1 MEKPTD
7 NPSADG
13 MSFWEHL
20 DVLRGV
26 LIKAV
31 VAVALCSAAAFAF
44 KDEVFSIILAPRSN
58 TFFTYRLLAMAT
70 PWSDGPGVVPFS
82 IRLINTQLA
91 GQFVI
96 HMKMAVC
103 AGLLAASP
111 YVLFLLFRFVAPA
124 LYAKERKYALQAAT
138 GGYVMFAFGVLLCY
152 FLIFPLTLRFLGT
165 YQVSSDVVNAISLS
179 SYTETLLTMS
189 LLMGVVFELP
199 VLCRVLAGMGVLSAA
214 TMRRFRKHTVVVIL
228 LIAAAITPTSD
239 VFTMMLVALPVW
251 LLYEASILLVARVG
265 RRKEAQSCQEA

>member
-1 MEKPTD
+1 MGKPTD

-31 VAVALCSAAAFAF
+31 VAVVVCAAVAFCF

-58 TFFTYRLLAMAT
+58 TFFTYRLLARAAA
-70 PWSDGPGVVPFS
+70 WSDATGVAPFN

-91 GQFVI
+91 AQFVI
-96 HMKMAVC
+96 HMKMSLW

-111 YVLFLLFRFVAPA
+111 YVLFQLFRFVAPA
-124 LYAKERKYALQAAT
+124 LYAKERKYALQAAA
-138 GGYVMFAFGVLLCY
+138 GGYVMFALGVLLCY
-152 FLIFPLTLRFLGT
+152 FLIFPLTLRSLGT
-165 YQVSSDVVNAISLS
+165 YQVSSDVVNAISLT
-179 SYTETLLTMS
+179 SYTETLLTMC

-199 VLCRVLAGMGVLSAA
+199 VLCRLLAGLGVLSAA
-214 TMRRFRKHTVVVIL
+214 TMRRFRKHAVVVIL
-228 LIAAAITPTSD
+228 IVAAAITPTSD
-239 VFTMMLVALPVW
+239 VFTLLLVGLPVW
-251 LLYEASILLVARVG
+251 LLYEASILLVANVS
-265 RRKEAQSCQEA
+265 RRREKRSGTAA

>member
-70 PWSDGPGVVPFS
+70 PWSDGPGVAPFS

-138 GGYVMFAFGVLLCY
+138 GGYVMFALGVLLCY

>member
-7 NPSADG
+7 NPSANG

-70 PWSDGPGVVPFS
+70 PWSDGPGVAPFS

-138 GGYVMFAFGVLLCY
+138 GGYVMFALGVLLCY

>member
-70 PWSDGPGVVPFS
+70 PWSDGPGVAPFS

-138 GGYVMFAFGVLLCY
+138 GGYVMFALGVLLCY

-239 VFTMMLVALPVW
+239 VFTMMLVAPLVCG
-251 LLYEASILLVARVG
+251 LYHSPSLILARERPAG
-265 RRKEAQSCQEA
+265 PRRRLRGG

>member
-70 PWSDGPGVVPFS
+70 PWSDGPGVAPFS

-96 HMKMAVC
+96 HMKMAVY

-138 GGYVMFAFGVLLCY
+138 GGYVMFALGVLLCY

>member
-1 MEKPTD
+1 MGKPTD

-31 VAVALCSAAAFAF
+31 VAVVVCAAVAFCF

-58 TFFTYRLLAMAT
+58 TFFTYRLLARAAA
-70 PWSDGPGVVPFS
+70 WSDATGVAPFN

-91 GQFVI
+91 AQFVI
-96 HMKMAVC
+96 HMKMSLW

-111 YVLFLLFRFVAPA
+111 YVLFQLFRFVAPA
-124 LYAKERKYALQAAT
+124 LYAKERKYALQAAA
-138 GGYVMFAFGVLLCY
+138 GGYVMFALGVLLCY

-165 YQVSSDVVNAISLS
+165 YQVSSDVVNAISLT
-179 SYTETLLTMS
+179 SYTETLLTMC

-199 VLCRVLAGMGVLSAA
+199 VLCRLLAGLGVLSAA
-214 TMRRFRKHTVVVIL
+214 TMRRFRKHAVVVIL
-228 LIAAAITPTSD
+228 IVAAAITPTSD
-239 VFTMMLVALPVW
+239 VFTLLLVGLPVW
-251 LLYEASILLVARVG
+251 LLYEASILLVANVS
-265 RRKEAQSCQEA
+265 RRREKRSGAAV

>member
-7 NPSADG
+7 NPSANG

-44 KDEVFSIILAPRSN
+44 KDEVFSIILATRSN

-70 PWSDGPGVVPFS
+70 PWSDGPGVAPFS

-138 GGYVMFAFGVLLCY
+138 GGYVMFALGVLLCY

>member
-7 NPSADG
+7 NPSADR

-70 PWSDGPGVVPFS
+70 PWSDGPGVAPFS

-138 GGYVMFAFGVLLCY
+138 GGYVMFALGVLLCY

>member
-70 PWSDGPGVVPFS
+70 PWSDGQGVAPFS

-138 GGYVMFAFGVLLCY
+138 GGYVMFALGVLLCY

-265 RRKEAQSCQEA
+265 RQKEAQSCQEA

>member
-70 PWSDGPGVVPFS
+70 PWSDGPGVAPFS

-138 GGYVMFAFGVLLCY
+138 GGYMMFALGVLLCY

>member
-58 TFFTYRLLAMAT
+58 TFFTYQLLAQAT
-70 PWSDGPGVVPFS
+70 PWSDGPGVAPFS

-138 GGYVMFAFGVLLCY
+138 GGYVMFALGVLLCY

-165 YQVSSDVVNAISLS
+165 YQVSSDVVNAISLT
-179 SYTETLLTMS
+179 SYTETLLTMC

-199 VLCRVLAGMGVLSAA
+199 VLCRLLAGLGVLSAA
-214 TMRRFRKHTVVVIL
+214 TMRRFRKHAVVVIL
-228 LIAAAITPTSD
+228 IVAAAITPTSD
-239 VFTMMLVALPVW
+239 VFTLLLVGLPVW
-251 LLYEASILLVARVG
+251 LLYEASILLVANVS
-265 RRKEAQSCQEA
+265 RRREKRSGAAA

>member
-70 PWSDGPGVVPFS
+70 PWSDGQGVAPFS

-138 GGYVMFAFGVLLCY
+138 GGYVMFALGVLLCY

-251 LLYEASILLVARVG
+251 LLYEASILLVVRVG

>member
-20 DVLRGV
+20 DVLRGI

-58 TFFTYRLLAMAT
+58 TFFTYRLLALAT
-70 PWSDGPGVVPFS
+70 HGSDGPGVALFS

-138 GGYVMFAFGVLLCY
+138 GGYVMFALGVLLCY

>member
-1 MEKPTD
+1 MGKPTD

-31 VAVALCSAAAFAF
+31 VAVVVCAAVAFCF

-58 TFFTYRLLAMAT
+58 TFFTYRLLARAAA
-70 PWSDGPGVVPFS
+70 WSDATGVAPFN

-91 GQFVI
+91 AQFVI
-96 HMKMAVC
+96 HMKMSLW
-103 AGLLAASP
+103 AGLLASSP
-111 YVLFLLFRFVAPA
+111 YVLFQLFRFVAPA
-124 LYAKERKYALQAAT
+124 LYAKERKYALQAAA
-138 GGYVMFAFGVLLCY
+138 GGYVMFALGVLLCY

-165 YQVSSDVVNAISLS
+165 YQVSSDVVNAISLT
-179 SYTETLLTMS
+179 SYTETLLTMC

-199 VLCRVLAGMGVLSAA
+199 VLCRLLAGLGVLSAA
-214 TMRRFRKHTVVVIL
+214 TMRRFRKHAVVVIL
-228 LIAAAITPTSD
+228 IVAAAITPTSD
-239 VFTMMLVALPVW
+239 VFTLLLVGLPVW
-251 LLYEASILLVARVG
+251 LLYEASILLVARVW
-265 RRKEAQSCQEA
+265 RRKEMRSCQGA

>member
-31 VAVALCSAAAFAF
+31 VAVALCSTAAFAF

-70 PWSDGPGVVPFS
+70 PWSDGPGVAPFS

-138 GGYVMFAFGVLLCY
+138 GGYVMFALGVLLCY

>member
-70 PWSDGPGVVPFS
+70 PWSDGPGVAPFS

-138 GGYVMFAFGVLLCY
+138 GGYVMFAIGVLLCY

>member
-31 VAVALCSAAAFAF
+31 VAVVVCAAVAFCF

-58 TFFTYRLLAMAT
+58 TFFTYRLLARAAA
-70 PWSDGPGVVPFS
+70 WSDATGVAPFN

-91 GQFVI
+91 AQFVI

-124 LYAKERKYALQAAT
+124 LYAKERKYALQAAA
-138 GGYVMFAFGVLLCY
+138 GGYVMFALGVLLCY

-165 YQVSSDVVNAISLS
+165 YQVSSDVVNAISLT
-179 SYTETLLTMS
+179 SYTETLLTMC

-199 VLCRVLAGMGVLSAA
+199 VLCRLLAGLGVLSAA
-214 TMRRFRKHTVVVIL
+214 TMRRFRKHAVVVIL
-228 LIAAAITPTSD
+228 IVAAAITPTSD
-239 VFTMMLVALPVW
+239 IFTLLLVGLPVW
-251 LLYEASILLVARVG
+251 LLYEASILLVANVS
-265 RRKEAQSCQEA
+265 RRREKRSGAAA

>member
-70 PWSDGPGVVPFS
+70 PWSDGPGVAPFS

-138 GGYVMFAFGVLLCY
+138 GGYVMFALGVLLCY

-214 TMRRFRKHTVVVIL
+214 TMRRFRKHTVVVLL

-251 LLYEASILLVARVG
+251 LLYEASVWIAARW
-265 RRKEAQSCQEA
+265 A

>member
-70 PWSDGPGVVPFS
+70 PWSDGPGVAPFS

-138 GGYVMFAFGVLLCY
+138 GGYVMFALGVLLCY

-165 YQVSSDVVNAISLS
+165 YQVRSDVVNAISLS

>member
-70 PWSDGPGVVPFS
+70 PWSDEPGVALFS

-138 GGYVMFAFGVLLCY
+138 GGYVMFALGVLLCY

>member
-20 DVLRGV
+20 DVLRGF

-70 PWSDGPGVVPFS
+70 PWSDGPGVAPFS

-138 GGYVMFAFGVLLCY
+138 GGYVMFALGVLLCY

>member
-13 MSFWEHL
+13 MSFLEHL

-70 PWSDGPGVVPFS
+70 PWSDGPGVAPFS

-138 GGYVMFAFGVLLCY
+138 GGYVMFALGVLLCY

>member
-20 DVLRGV
+20 DVLRGI

-70 PWSDGPGVVPFS
+70 PWSDGPGVALFS

-138 GGYVMFAFGVLLCY
+138 GGYVMFALGVLLCY

>member
-26 LIKAV
+26 LIKVV

-70 PWSDGPGVVPFS
+70 PWSDGPGVAPFS

-138 GGYVMFAFGVLLCY
+138 GGYVMFALGVLLCY